1 MKIALIE
8 LSLAHLAGAQ
18 KFAINVALVLRTKGG
33 EVQIF
38 TSEYEPRYFP
48 EAAALKINVIPR
60 RVSEVIS
67 GKGSTPFGKLAERFK
82 RSVVAFENIKN
93 IVQAMD
99 RDFDILLCHNNYAY
113 RAAYFYKKINPRAR
127 RIWIMHDP
135 PWAYRRS
142 GRFFY
147 DAPRLFLSWLEAK
160 MEKKFYSCV
169 ERVIVLDERNRNLA
183 QRLGLQAE
191 IVRGGLDFESFCA
204 PVKDIEG
211 KADFRIVGVGALSP
225 YRRYEDIIKA
235 VAILRRKGIAA
246 RATIVSKIAFGTE
259 AYRRM
264 LLDLTKSENVE
275 NFIDFRWE
283 GVEEEVLRKILKDS
297 DFYVFPNQIQ
307 IWGMAA
313 FEAMAAGLPLIVS
326 RSTSVA
332 EILIDGKNA
341 LFVRPAHPEDIAEK
355 LKMLIDN
362 PQDYKEIAK
371 NGQKFV
377 KENLDWKKY
386 AENLLRVISQLEQR

>member
-18 KFAINVALVLRTKGG
+18 KFAINIALVLQTKGE

-38 TSEYEPRYFP
+38 TTEYEPRYFP
-48 EAAALKINVIPR
+48 EAADLKINVIPR

-82 RSVVAFENIKN
+82 RSAVALDNIKN
-93 IVQAMD
+93 VVQVMD
-99 RDFDILLCHNNYAY
+99 KDFDVLLCHNNYAY
-113 RAAYFYKKINPRAR
+113 RAAYFYERINPRAK

-147 DAPRLFLSWLEAK
+147 DIPRLFFSWLEKK
-160 MEKKFYSCV
+160 MERKFYSCV
-169 ERVIVLDERNRNLA
+169 ERVVVLDERNKNLA
-183 QRLGLQAE
+183 QDFGLQAE
-191 IVRGGLDFESFCA
+191 IVRGGLDFESFYA
-204 PVKDIEG
+204 PAKDI
-211 KADFRIVGVGALSP
+211 KKKMDFKVVGVGALSP
-225 YRRYEDIIKA
+225 YRRYEDIVKA

-246 RATIVSKIAFGTE
+246 RAVIVSKIAFSTE
-259 AYRRM
+259 SYRRM
-264 LLDLTKSENVE
+264 LLDLAKNEMVE

-283 GVEEEVLRKILKDS
+283 GVEEEALRKILKES

-326 RSTSVA
+326 KSTSVA
-332 EILIDGKNA
+332 EVLIDGKNA
-341 LFVRPAHPEDIAEK
+341 LFVLPACPEDIAEK
-355 LKMLIDN
+355 IKMLVDN
-362 PQDYKEIAK
+362 PQYYKKIVE

-377 KENLDWKKY
+377 RENLDWKKY
-386 AENLLRVISQLEQR
+386 AENLLRVIFQLGQR

>member
-1 MKIALIE
+1 VLTPYIKGGTIRYFYEENKGLAATRNLGIRSSHGEYIALLDADDLFLPEKIAE
-8 LSLAHLAGAQ
+8 QVGA
-18 KFAINVALVLRTKGG
+18 
-33 EVQIF
+33 
-38 TSEYEPRYFP
+38 
-48 EAAALKINVIPR
+48 
-60 RVSEVIS
+60 
-67 GKGSTPFGKLAERFK
+67 
-82 RSVVAFENIKN
+82 
-93 IVQAMD
+93 
-99 RDFDILLCHNNYAY
+99 
-113 RAAYFYKKINPRAR
+113 
-127 RIWIMHDP
+127 
-135 PWAYRRS
+135 
-142 GRFFY
+142 
-147 DAPRLFLSWLEAK
+147 LEA
-160 MEKKFYSCV
+160 
-169 ERVIVLDERNRNLA
+169 N
-183 QRLGLQAE
+183 
-191 IVRGGLDFESFCA
+191 LDFESFYA

-235 VAILRRKGIAA
+235 VAILRRKGITA

-283 GVEEEVLRKILKDS
+283 GVGEEVLQKILKES

-326 RSTSVA
+326 ESTSVA
-332 EILIDGKNA
+332 EVLIDGKNA
-341 LFVRPAHPEDIAEK
+341 LFVRPAHPEDTAEK

-371 NGQKFV
+371 NGQTFV
-377 KENLDWKKY
+377 RENFDWKKY
-386 AENLLRVISQLEQR
+386 AENLLRVIFQLEQR